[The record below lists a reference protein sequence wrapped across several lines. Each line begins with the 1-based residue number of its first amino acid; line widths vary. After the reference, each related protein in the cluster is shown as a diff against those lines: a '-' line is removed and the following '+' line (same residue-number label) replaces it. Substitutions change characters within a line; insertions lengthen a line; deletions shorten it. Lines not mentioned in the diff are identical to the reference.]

1 MSKMMK
7 KMLGA
12 SCATIAFAVLV
23 GCGGDSG
30 GTSIAGIS
38 RLGVSSGPVTGFGSI
53 FVSDSEFST
62 GTAAFDID
70 DDSTGSNQNDLA
82 IGDFVIVTFDPSDPT
97 SAVTVFADDLV
108 EGPVFSRDL
117 VTSTLVVAGQTVII
131 DLNTVFDDSIS
142 PASIDGIGINDV
154 IEVNGQFDAQGD
166 IRASRIEP
174 GAGET
179 EVHGLI
185 LNLDAGAMTFMI
197 RALNVNFA
205 SAVIDSRI
213 AGSMLANG
221 DFVEVKGTITSGTL
235 NATRIEPSG
244 AGIAA
249 DDDIDFDDFDEIDVE
264 IEGFITRFVS
274 ATDFDVAGLPVT
286 TNGSTM
292 FEGGVVGDLGL
303 NVKIEVEGALNAANV
318 LVAEKVDIRRAE
330 ALRVTALVDS
340 VNAAAETFDV
350 LGVTVRVDEQ
360 TRFEDD
366 SNAED
371 NPFSLAKLNAGN
383 YVEVRGGTDATGGAA
398 IIASEVERE
407 DVPNVPG
414 EDTEIRGPV
423 DTVSQPSFTILGVTI
438 ETHGGTV
445 FEDADGMVINASD
458 FFNALAPGDAVEA
471 EGTETSQTTLL
482 ADEVEFE
489 DES

>member
-1 MSKMMK
+1 MMMK
-7 KMLGA
+7 KMTGA
-12 SCATIAFAVLV
+12 WCGVVVFAAVA
-23 GCGGDSG
+23 GCGGDTG

-38 RLGVSSGPVTGFGSI
+38 RLGVSSGPITGFGSI
-53 FVSDSEFST
+53 FVSDDEFST
-62 GTAAFDID
+62 DTATFDID
-70 DDSTGSNQNDLA
+70 DDSTGANQSDLA

-108 EGPVFSRDL
+108 EGPVSSRDL
-117 VTSTLVVAGQTVII
+117 VASTLVVAGQTVII
-131 DLNTVFDDSIS
+131 DGNTVFDNSIS
-142 PASIDGIGINDV
+142 PASINGISVNDI

-179 EVHGLI
+179 EVHGVI
-185 LNLDAGAMTFMI
+185 SALDAGAMTFMI
-197 RALNVNFA
+197 RALDVNFA

-213 AGSMLANG
+213 AGGVLANG
-221 DFVEVKGTITSGTL
+221 DFVEVRGAITGGTL
-235 NATRIEPSG
+235 NATRVEPS
-244 AGIAA
+244 AFGIAA
-249 DDDIDFDDFDEIDVE
+249 DDDIDFDDFDEVDIE

-303 NVKIEVEGALNAANV
+303 NVKIEVEGTLNAANV
-318 LVAEKVDIRRAE
+318 LVAEEIDIRRAD

-340 VNAAAETFDV
+340 VNVTADTFDV
-350 LGVTVRVDEQ
+350 LGVTIRVDEQ

-383 YVEVRGGTDATGGAA
+383 YVEVRGGTDGSGGAA

-414 EDTEIRGPV
+414 EDTEVRGPV
-423 DTVSQPSFTILGVTI
+423 ETVSQPSFTILGVTI
-438 ETHGGTV
+438 ETHAGTE
-445 FEDADGMVINASD
+445 FEDADGMVMSASD

-471 EGTETSQTTLL
+471 EGVETSQATLL

-489 DES
+489 DET